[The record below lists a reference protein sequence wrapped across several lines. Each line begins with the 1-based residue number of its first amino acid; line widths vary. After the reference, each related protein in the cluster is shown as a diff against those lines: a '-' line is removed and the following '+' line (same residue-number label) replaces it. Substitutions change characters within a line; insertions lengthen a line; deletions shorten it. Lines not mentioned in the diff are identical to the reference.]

1 MDNTLGSKKMLEHSS
16 TCLCG
21 QCLAREF
28 NAKSWRERDRIARSI
43 ISARSLEE
51 LCRIT
56 PESRHFLREVL
67 SLGYAPRKDKEAL
80 AKLLTAELLNGIQAD
95 KLAAIEYQSGSIIKG
110 TRDFIEKVNSQL
122 DSITAIPIGDRLL
135 QSLSRSGRT
144 VTIVFGSR
152 TNDARPD
159 NYRAAVA
166 LGKVLKWRDES
177 GGERAI
183 RGNGSGSDTTI
194 RYNPDLSQIGSTE
207 GWQRQP
213 PAVWL
218 AHELIHADDAAYGR
232 MDPEYIDGIRNYE
245 RQAIG
250 LPPFDQKE
258 FTENKFRAAW
268 VEPQPLRPRY

>member
-1 MDNTLGSKKMLEHSS
+1 M
-16 TCLCG
+16 
-21 QCLAREF
+21 
-28 NAKSWRERDRIARSI
+28 
-43 ISARSLEE
+43 
-51 LCRIT
+51 
-56 PESRHFLREVL
+56 
-67 SLGYAPRKDKEAL
+67 
-80 AKLLTAELLNGIQAD
+80 
-95 KLAAIEYQSGSIIKG
+95 
-110 TRDFIEKVNSQL
+110 
-122 DSITAIPIGDRLL
+122 
-135 QSLSRSGRT
+135 QSLTRSGRT
-144 VTIVFGSR
+144 VIIVPASR

-177 GGERAI
+177 GKERSI

-194 RYNPDLSQIGSTE
+194 RYNPDLSQIGSTD

-232 MDPEYIDGIRNYE
+232 MDPEYLDGIRNYE

-250 LPPFDQKE
+250 LPPFEQKE

-268 VEPQPLRPRY
+268 TEPQPLRPRY